1 VAETYTSMSSYNYCL
16 AKKEME
22 KEWKSPRRIA
32 EEDRAYRHRRFE
44 SYMRMADRGEL
55 SRELAIQAL
64 REEIIY
70 ENEYAITETTNEK

>member
-1 VAETYTSMSSYNYCL
+1 
-16 AKKEME
+16 ME

-32 EEDRAYRHRRFE
+32 EEEVAYRHKRFE
-44 SYMRMADRGEL
+44 SYMSMVDRGEL

-70 ENEYAITETTNEK
+70 ASENATTETTYEEQGGESAA